1 MDRRIVRALR
11 IAVWLLACA
20 LAPWPAAAAPPAAPF
35 ELALLPADVPDQSYQ
50 FVRSQQAQPL
60 FRPVPGQ
67 SVEVRGRQARWWRL
81 TAVRDIDAGDSPQL
95 VMSHPFFK
103 RLEVWR
109 PGDSLGVRRELYG
122 PYSDLTH
129 SALAHVVP
137 LPQGLRAGE
146 SVYLR
151 IRSNSNVVSTFSIL
165 PLQEV
170 YARDGA
176 YNRLRTFLLTA
187 LGMVALLSIGFSIS
201 LRQRGYAYLA
211 ATLLTQVVTLAI
223 EGGDFRVDPW
233 LSAIATDRRTAILL
247 NTAAVLASV
256 RFLRFFLDLPAT
268 QPRVTRVLD
277 VCSAVLGALLVVSV
291 FRVWPETSF
300 FGNTV
305 LLVVIAAI
313 VVACARAIG
322 RRRLEAFILLAA
334 WAPLMT
340 VLVLRIGGQAKWW
353 PNYEWLHF
361 AYPWTIAFGG
371 LVLLWGFTHQH
382 GAILRGAVRQLSRDR
397 DCAHARAAY
406 DGLTGALARPAFE
419 DALATA
425 VAGAN
430 ASGLPL
436 CAAFIDIDRFKR
448 VNDVYGHVVGDEV
461 LRIVARRIENR
472 LRGGDRLGRYG
483 GDELVLLLP
492 DTALAEAL
500 RVAEYLRQAV
510 AGNPFAV
517 DGALIDIDL
526 SLGVAQLRPGE
537 PAVGL
542 LKRADSALYAS
553 KRGGRGRVSGYEE
566 RERAAAS

>member
-1 MDRRIVRALR
+1 MDRRVVRALR
-11 IAVWLLACA
+11 IVVWLLACA
-20 LAPWPAAAAPPAAPF
+20 LAPWPAAAAQPSPGF

-50 FVRSQQAQPL
+50 FVRSQPAQPL

-67 SVEVRGRQARWWRL
+67 SIQVRGRQARWWRL

-103 RLEVWR
+103 RLEAWR
-109 PGDSLGVRRELYG
+109 PGDSTGLRRELYG

-151 IRSNSNVVSTFSIL
+151 VRSNSNVTSTFSIL
-165 PLQEV
+165 PLAEV

-211 ATLLTQVVTLAI
+211 ATLLAQVVTLAI
-223 EGGDFRVDPW
+223 EGGDFRVDPR
-233 LSAIATDRRTAILL
+233 LSAIATDGRTAILL

-256 RFLRFFLDLPAT
+256 RFLMFFLDLSAT
-268 QPRVTRVLD
+268 QPRAARVLD
-277 VCSAVLGALLVVSV
+277 GCSVLLGAILAVSV
-291 FRVWPETSF
+291 FHVWPQTAY
-300 FGNTV
+300 FGNLV
-305 LLVVIAAI
+305 LLAVIATI
-313 VVACARAIG
+313 VVACLRAILA
-322 RRRLEAFILLAA
+322 RRTEAFILLAA
-334 WAPLMT
+334 WAPLMA
-340 VLVLRIGGQAKWW
+340 VLAIRIGGQLKWW

-361 AYPWTIAFGG
+361 AYPWAVTFGG
-371 LVLLWGFTHQH
+371 LVLLMGFTHQH
-382 GAILRGAVRQLSRDR
+382 GAILRSAMRQLGRDR
-397 DCAHARAAY
+397 DFARPRAAC

-419 DALATA
+419 EALARA

-436 CAAFIDIDRFKR
+436 CAAFIDVDGFTRI
-448 VNDVYGHVVGDEV
+448 NDVHGRAVGDEV
-461 LRIVARRIENR
+461 LRIVARRIGNR
-472 LRGGDRLGRYG
+472 LRGDDRLGRYG
-483 GDELVLLLP
+483 GDEMALLLP

-500 RVAEYLRQAV
+500 RIAEYLRQAV
-510 AGNPFAV
+510 AGHPFAI

-537 PAVGL
+537 PAAAL
-542 LKRADSALYAS
+542 LERADRALYAS
-553 KRGGRGRVSGYEE
+553 KRSGRGRVSGDEGRDE
-566 RERAAAS
+566 AAAH